1 MKPSH
6 WTRKGLTFVELSVVM
21 GLFVLVLGVS
31 FYKFRTERL
40 EQQRELSRVDR
51 QQAVR
56 RFLMWFRQDMQSM
69 DQLIRFRVVNIANPE
84 QDSQVIEV
92 VFDRFVDESSKEVIH
107 YRYDLRARKLFREV
121 EGQKTQVVENIA
133 NFQLKPFNFERQ
145 RIRRVEELAN
155 TYYFEAR
162 VIFSENR
169 VVQNASSFH
178 EMLFRIYPKLK
189 SARNKAGFNEFHFN
203 QRFQ

>member
-1 MKPSH
+1 MILIARL
-6 WTRKGLTFVELSVVM
+6 RKGFTFVELTVVM
-21 GLFVLVLGVS
+21 GLFVLILGVS
-31 FYKFRTERL
+31 FFKFRTERL
-40 EQQRELSRVDR
+40 EQRRELSRVDR

-69 DQLIRFRVVNIANPE
+69 DQLIRFRVVNIANPD

-92 VFDRFVDESSKEVIH
+92 VFDRFVDETEKQVIH
-107 YRYDLRARKLFREV
+107 YRYDLMARKLFREV

-169 VVQNASSFH
+169 VVQNTTSFH

-189 SARNKAGFNEFHFN
+189 SALNKAGFNEFHFN